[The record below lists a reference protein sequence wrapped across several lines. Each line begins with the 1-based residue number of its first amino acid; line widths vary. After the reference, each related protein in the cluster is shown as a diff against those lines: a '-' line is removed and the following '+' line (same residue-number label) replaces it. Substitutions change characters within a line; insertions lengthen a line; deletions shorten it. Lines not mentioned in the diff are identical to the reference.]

1 MKIAKALKLKN
12 QLAGEVAQLK
22 DLLTKQNSRSTKQ
35 KFDYD
40 NPEVLTRLRAKLD
53 DLIKTKA
60 AVAAANEEVYDKIFR
75 LAELKGLVT
84 TLTGLDTK
92 AGVFH
97 EGRGF
102 GEAAYEVEYVAQL
115 GKVDVDKLVA
125 ELNAE
130 IQMLQDALDEFNFTR
145 SVNL

>member
-12 QLAGEVAQLK
+12 QLAGEAAQLK
-22 DLLTKQNSRSTKQ
+22 ELLLKQNSRSTKQ

-40 NPEVLTRLRAKLD
+40 NREVLARLRVKLD
-53 DLIKTKA
+53 ELIKTKA
-60 AVAAANEEVYDKIFR
+60 AVAAANAEIYDKIFR

-84 TLTGLDTK
+84 TLTALDTK

-97 EGRGF
+97 EGGRF
-102 GEAAYEVEYVAQL
+102 GETAYEVEYVAQL
-115 GKVDVDKLVA
+115 SKVEVDKLVA

-130 IQMLQDALDEFNFTR
+130 IQSLQDALDEFNFTR
-145 SVNL
+145 SANL

>member
-22 DLLTKQNSRSTKQ
+22 ELLTKQNVRSAKQ

-40 NPEVLTRLRAKLD
+40 NREVLTRLRAKLAE
-53 DLIKTKA
+53 LVKVKA
-60 AVAAANEEVYDKIFR
+60 AIGAANAEVYDQVFR
-75 LAELKGLVT
+75 LAELKGLVS
-84 TLTGLDTK
+84 TLTALDTK
-92 AGVFH
+92 SGVFH

-102 GEAAYEVEYVAQL
+102 AEASYEVEYVAQL
-115 GKVDVDKLVA
+115 GRVDVDKLVA

-130 IQMLQDALDEFNFTR
+130 IQSLQDALDEFNFTR

>member
-22 DLLTKQNSRSTKQ
+22 ELLTKQNVRSAKQ

-40 NPEVLTRLRAKLD
+40 NREVLTRLRAKLAE
-53 DLIKTKA
+53 LVKVKA
-60 AVAAANEEVYDKIFR
+60 AIGAANAEVYDQVFR
-75 LAELKGLVT
+75 LAELKGLVS
-84 TLTGLDTK
+84 TLTALDTK
-92 AGVFH
+92 SGVFH
-97 EGRGF
+97 KGRGF
-102 GEAAYEVEYVAQL
+102 AEASYEVEYVAQL
-115 GKVDVDKLVA
+115 GRVDVDKLVA

-130 IQMLQDALDEFNFTR
+130 IQSLQDALDEFNFTR

>member
-22 DLLTKQNSRSTKQ
+22 ELLTKQNVRSTKQ

-40 NPEVLTRLRAKLD
+40 NREVLARLRAKVTELV
-53 DLIKTKA
+53 KVKA
-60 AVAAANEEVYDKIFR
+60 AVAAANAEIYAKVFR
-75 LAELKGLVT
+75 LAELKGLVS
-84 TLTGLDTK
+84 TLTALDTK
-92 AGVFH
+92 SGVFH

-102 GEAAYEVEYVAQL
+102 AEASYEVEYVAQL

-125 ELNAE
+125 ESKAE
-130 IQMLQDALDEFNFTR
+130 IQSLQDELDEFNFTR

>member
-12 QLAGEVAQLK
+12 QLAGDVAQLK
-22 DLLTKQNSRSTKQ
+22 ELLAKQNSRSTKQ

-40 NPEVLTRLRAKLD
+40 NREVLARLRAKLD
-53 DLIKTKA
+53 ELVKLKA
-60 AVAAANEEVYDKIFR
+60 ALAAANAEIYDKIFR

-102 GEAAYEVEYVAQL
+102 AESAYEVEYVAQL

-125 ELNAE
+125 ELKNE
-130 IQMLQDALDEFNFTR
+130 IQKLQEALDEFNFTR
-145 SVNL
+145 TVKL